1 MVSERSN
8 DYIVTV
14 GITTRNRPQLL
25 RQALESVFRQTFRP
39 LEVLVVDD
47 ASEPPL
53 EPVPTP
59 PDISLRW
66 WRYETNQGL
75 VAARHDL
82 MARSQGRYFVSLDDD
97 AYFTTPEDLSVA
109 SDFLE
114 THPQVAVLSFRTI
127 KPQDLPRITSR
138 ENLPSPGPCFS
149 FRGGAH
155 MMRLSVISKTGNYRG
170 FFFHVGEETDLSY
183 RIWDAGY
190 QVAYFPQVQLV
201 HDQPEEIRES
211 KYILMWAYFEG
222 RNGFNTIWLSHPW
235 LWQLFSIP
243 NFFINALIKYW
254 RKHLL
259 VPFFKGCLQAFREFP
274 LVVKL
279 RRPVSYRTIFALLR
293 LRIKLGTDQW
303 K

>member
-1 MVSERSN
+1 MMPEKLS
-8 DYIVTV
+8 DYKVTV

-25 RQALESVFRQTFRP
+25 RQALESVFRQTLRP

-53 EPVPTP
+53 EPINAP
-59 PDISLRW
+59 PDISMRW

-82 MARSQGRYFVSLDDD
+82 MAQARGRYFVSLDDD
-97 AYFTTPEDLSVA
+97 AYFTTPEDLSTA
-109 SDFLE
+109 SDFLDA
-114 THPQVAVLSFRTI
+114 HPHLGVLSFRTI
-127 KPQDLPRITSR
+127 KPLELPRMTSR
-138 ENLPSPGPCFS
+138 ENCPSPRPCSS

-155 MMRLSVISKTGNYRG
+155 MLRLSVLPKSGNYRG
-170 FFFHVGEETDLSY
+170 FYFHVGEETDLAY

-211 KYILMWAYFEG
+211 KYILMWAYFDA
-222 RNGFNTIWLSHPW
+222 RNGFITIWLNHPW
-235 LWQLFSIP
+235 LWQLLSIP
-243 NFFINALIKYW
+243 SFFINALIRYW

-259 VPFFKGCLQAFREFP
+259 VPFFKGCLQAFREIP

-279 RRPVSYRTIFALLR
+279 RRPVSYRTIFTLLK
-293 LRIKLGTDQW
+293 LRIRLGADQW
-303 K
+303 E